1 MHVGRTCRAAGW
13 QPTGPQGLEAALFA
27 CWANLK
33 GCRLATY
40 RECMLG
46 ELVGLQVGNLR
57 GHRVWRLHYLHVGRT
72 CRAAGWQP
80 TGPQGLEAALF
91 ACWANLKGCR
101 LATYRE
107 CMLGELVGL
116 QVGNL
121 QGHRVWRLHYLH
133 VGRTCGAVGWQPTG
147 PQGLEAELVVGRTCR
162 AVGWQPTG
170 PQGLEAALFACWA
183 NS

>member
-40 RECMLG
+40 RVCMLG

-57 GHRVWRLHYLHVGRT
+57 GQR
-72 CRAAGWQP
+72 
-80 TGPQGLEAALF
+80 GLEAALF

-101 LATYRE
+101 LATYRATGFGGCII
-107 CMLGELVGL
+107 CMLGELV
-116 QVGNL
+116 
-121 QGHRVWRLHYLH
+121 RL
-133 VGRTCGAVGWQPTG
+133 
-147 PQGLEAELVVGRTCR
+147 
-162 AVGWQPTG
+162 
-170 PQGLEAALFACWA
+170 
-183 NS
+183 